1 MTLTLFTVRDK
12 LAYLLTYQIVV
23 VDQVI
28 IIANVEEKL
37 LVISNCTE
45 SSENANPSVTFCECP
60 SVRHTALHYAT

>member
-1 MTLTLFTVRDK
+1 M
-12 LAYLLTYQIVV
+12 LAYLLTYQLVI

-28 IIANVEEKL
+28 IIANVEEKLL